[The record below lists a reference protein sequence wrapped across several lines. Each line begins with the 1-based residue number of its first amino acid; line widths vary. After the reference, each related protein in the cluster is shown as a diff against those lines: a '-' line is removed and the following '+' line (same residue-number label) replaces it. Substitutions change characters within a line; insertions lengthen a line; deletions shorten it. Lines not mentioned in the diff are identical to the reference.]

1 MFRLG
6 RQREHHSD
14 DTIENEST
22 ELSSSDS
29 ETDNT
34 GATDTEPE
42 LSDDSMCE
50 LDGISSLF
58 DGRSGCYSGEDDE
71 SDGDDDRESAK
82 SESNSENDNAEF
94 FLSDSER
101 ADDNTETTA
110 TEPELSDHSK
120 CELDGVSSLFDKRS
134 GSDLSTDD
142 ESDGDDDQESARSE
156 SDSEVSSIDSESTD
170 NNTEATATELELSDD
185 SLCELDGLSSLFD
198 EHGESE
204 LGDDDECC
212 YQHASDE
219 RKSVD
224 NEDADAVITYHQ
236 QSCVDEDSP
245 CLLDGVSTLFD
256 ERCAHQIVMRLHL
269 KDYDRESE
277 SGDFPDAEERS
288 VGMLV
293 ENKAENKQVP
303 TVRSAAD
310 KGHWE
315 TAVKSLKIAAGVAG
329 VGLAMYAAYK
339 YFR

>member
-34 GATDTEPE
+34 EATDTEPE

-58 DGRSGCYSGEDDE
+58 DGRGGCYSGEDNK
-71 SDGDDDRESAK
+71 SDGDDDRESATN
-82 SESNSENDNAEF
+82 ESNSENDNAEF

-110 TEPELSDHSK
+110 TEPELSDHCK
-120 CELDGVSSLFDKRS
+120 CELD
-134 GSDLSTDD
+134 
-142 ESDGDDDQESARSE
+142 DDDQESARSE
-156 SDSEVSSIDSESTD
+156 SDSELSSSDSENTD

-185 SLCELDGLSSLFD
+185 SPCELDGFSSLFD

-224 NEDADAVITYHQ
+224 NEDADAVITYHL
-236 QSCVDEDSP
+236 QSCVDEDLP

-256 ERCAHQIVMRLHL
+256 EHCAHQIVMRLHL

-277 SGDFPDAEERS
+277 SGDFPDAEEWS

-293 ENKAENKQVP
+293 ENKAEDKQVP
-303 TVRSAAD
+303 TVRSTAD

-329 VGLAMYAAYK
+329 VGLALYAAYK